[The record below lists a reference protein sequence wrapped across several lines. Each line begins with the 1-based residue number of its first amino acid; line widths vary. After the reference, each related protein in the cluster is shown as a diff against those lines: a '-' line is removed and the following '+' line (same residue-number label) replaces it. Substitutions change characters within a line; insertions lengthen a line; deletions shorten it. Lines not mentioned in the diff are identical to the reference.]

1 MKNDKNKQENS
12 IDLIIGPIVWTE
24 ARRLRSEGCSL
35 RDISRALNIPT
46 TSIRRVTKDIKLS
59 DDQKAK
65 LLSKK
70 KKAAKKVIRIDY
82 NDENIVIDGKINIK
96 LFKRKRMNNNL
107 EDQIIKLIIDYVKP
121 KL

>member
-12 IDLIIGPIVWTE
+12 IDLIIGPTVWTE

>member
-1 MKNDKNKQENS
+1 MENEKKKQENS
-12 IDLIIGPIVWTE
+12 IDFIIGPTVWTE